1 MSTKT
6 DFLLACLPCSSS
18 RYSHAKPPPLI
29 STNAQR
35 GMALLT
41 VLLLVVAIVVVAG
54 SMLAS
59 QKLSIRQTSLVLDN
73 NQNRQNLQSGLVIA
87 KSIIEQEQQT
97 NDHDGMEDAW
107 AKPMPSIELG
117 GQRLQIYLND
127 ASGRFNLNNLYQD
140 GQVNDLAYA
149 SLKSLLSNLGLETNI
164 AREILD
170 FQDTDASVYGDGGDE
185 QVVYA
190 DGGKFANQPFVS
202 IEQLLALPSMDVV
215 SYQRLRPFVSVAP
228 KFLPINVNTADPLLV
243 SAVLNANTQNKQL
256 SLNSNHGN
264 NANNQYANNQHA
276 NNQHGNSPPPIDV
289 LPEQLPD
296 FRTHPLKNIEELWQ
310 QPVFQAYLNRQQQV
324 NANQNSN
331 NSNTDN
337 SGNSNRSTEQAKRMF
352 AVSSQAFYAQ
362 VIIND
367 KRQGYM
373 TALIVK
379 SESDRQEND
388 QASQQGFMIGGL
400 LVSNQDNSKPVWHII
415 YPRYWAY
422 QPQSQ

>member
-29 STNAQR
+29 SNAQQ

-107 AKPMPSIELG
+107 AKPIPSIELG

-215 SYQRLRPFVSVAP
+215 SYQRLRPFVSVSP

-256 SLNSNHGN
+256 SSNSNHGN
-264 NANNQYANNQHA
+264 HANNQHA
-276 NNQHGNSPPPIDV
+276 NNQHGNSPPPIDPPPIDV

-296 FRTHPLKNIEELWQ
+296 FRTHPLKNVEELWQ

-331 NSNTDN
+331 NSNTD
-337 SGNSNRSTEQAKRMF
+337 SSNNNNHSTEQAKRMF

-362 VIIND
+362 VTIND
-367 KRQGYM
+367 KRQAYM

-379 SESDRQEND
+379 SDRQEND

-400 LVSNQDNSKPVWHII
+400 LVSNQDNSKPAWHII